1 METIWE
7 NLMKNKYRKIKTP
20 RQLMIHLK
28 NGDKSGKFLQ
38 GNYFNDFNVIR
49 EDSSAWVVESEKGG
63 KYPAGGIY
71 YVNKKNPNQAV
82 WD

>member
-7 NLMKNKYRKIKTP
+7 NLIRNKYSVVKTP

-28 NGDKSGKFLQ
+28 MGDKSGKFLQ
-38 GNYFNDFNVIR
+38 GRYFNDFNVIR
-49 EDSSAWVVESEKGG
+49 EDSSVWVVESEKGS
-63 KYPAGGIY
+63 AGGVY
-71 YVNKKNPNQAV
+71 YVNKKNPNKAV